1 MGLLDKL
8 KIKDKGEGKEWLIDK
23 KRGLVELQDS
33 FIKMNVKFPKTEQI
47 LFYKDITHI
56 ERINNKVIILKT
68 NTKEYRIVPVGFG
81 EVSQKLSDD
90 AYMKILEKI
99 SEYK

>member
-1 MGLLDKL
+1 MLN
-8 KIKDKGEGKEWLIDK
+8 
-23 KRGLVELQDS
+23 S
-33 FIKMNVKFPKTEQI
+33 PKPNKYSST
-47 LFYKDITHI
+47 KNITHV